1 MRQSVIGPHRDD
13 LVFLINGK
21 NVKNFGSQ
29 GQQRTV
35 VLTLKMAHLEMIRQY
50 SGENP
55 ILLLDDILSELDLS
69 RQKYLLDKIEGRQV
83 IITCTNREGIFDSE
97 NKKFFHIKSGKVE

>member
-1 MRQSVIGPHRDD
+1 M
-13 LVFLINGK
+13 
-21 NVKNFGSQ
+21 
-29 GQQRTV
+29 
-35 VLTLKMAHLEMIRQY
+35 LTLKMAHLEMIRQY

-83 IITCTNREGIFDSE
+83 IITCTNREGILDSE